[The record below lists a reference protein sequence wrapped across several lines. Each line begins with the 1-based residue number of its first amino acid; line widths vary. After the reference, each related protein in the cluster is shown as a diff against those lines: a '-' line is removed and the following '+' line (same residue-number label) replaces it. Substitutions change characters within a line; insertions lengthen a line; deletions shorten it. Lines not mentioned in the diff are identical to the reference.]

1 MKKIYL
7 IIAVVVLLVLCIGLY
22 LLKNKRTTTY
32 SDAKNDVILS
42 LEDKIT
48 DDTIWCGTFNLI
60 WNDLKNELAKQ
71 DIVFTPQIQDVINLN
86 KGTFSTK
93 DLDDSSYYKTYGHP
107 TLELKKEIEK
117 NIKEKFNENSDI
129 LDDFDWNGNPDDY
142 ILYTMLKKVFTFPT
156 PFDKLNN
163 SYFKDVKDVK
173 YFGIDSE
180 SDSKLR
186 KQVTV
191 LYYSDD
197 GYAVKLNTN
206 ENDEV
211 ILVKGDNGDNFL
223 DVYKNTMNKAGK
235 YTNKTFTDL
244 DTLMV
249 PNININVKKSFDQ
262 LTYKD
267 FYFANGDE
275 YHISKAVQ
283 TIKFELDN
291 KGGKIKSEAGMQV
304 AKNSVAID
312 EIEERHFDFND
323 TFIIFLKEK
332 NKDLPYFA
340 AKISDIKKFQ

>member
-7 IIAVVVLLVLCIGLY
+7 IIAAIVLLVLCIGLY

-32 SDAKNDVILS
+32 SEAKSDVILS

-86 KGTFSTK
+86 KGTFSIK
-93 DLDDSSYYKTYGHP
+93 DLNDSSYYKTYGHP

-117 NIKEKFNENSDI
+117 NIKEKFNEKSDI
-129 LDDFDWNGNPDDY
+129 LDEFDWNGNLEDY

-163 SYFKDVKDVK
+163 SDFKDVKNVK
-173 YFGIDSE
+173 YFGINNE

-191 LYYSDD
+191 LYYSDND
-197 GYAVKLNTN
+197 YAVRLTTN

-211 ILVKGDNGDNFL
+211 ILVKGNNDDNFL
-223 DVYKNTMNKAGK
+223 DVYKNTMNKADK
-235 YTNKTFTDL
+235 YTNKTFTAL

-249 PNININVKKSFDQ
+249 PNININIKKNFDQ
-262 LTYKD
+262 LVNKT
-267 FYFANGDE
+267 FLFSTGDE
-275 YHISKAVQ
+275 YYISKAVQ

-304 AKNSVAID
+304 EKNSAYIGD
-312 EIEERHFDFND
+312 REERHFNFND

-340 AKISDIKKFQ
+340 AKVSDIKKFQ